1 MEPSKKRKLIFDEHP
16 AVQTDRSKILRGAEG
31 KKIVRE
37 TIRNNVLLFLEELE
51 DDEAKNPAGAKFQS
65 TLLSAVAS
73 ALDPNLGPQFYTD
86 LSDYG
91 FEGLELF
98 GNKDA
103 SDLITPLLNLVDET
117 QEELDTKTENKA
129 RVEKTL
135 AYLQALIPVSQAG
148 QQGLAARLEALDS
161 DANADAGWIYGVLWN
176 SCLQWMD
183 ARLRQQ
189 RSYGIHIGNQAR
201 PEPPYVNKRNQMI
214 NTRVHGGDLRV
225 DAVICHINFGKIRH
239 DHGSYDAFFKQ
250 SFKKMYN
257 LSIADG
263 LWLGECPDSTAE
275 ERPPPRLTMPGEQ
288 RSMVSKC
295 PMTLT
300 GLG

>member
-1 MEPSKKRKLIFDEHP
+1 MEPSKKRKLTFDEHP

-31 KKIVRE
+31 RKIVRE

-51 DDEAKNPAGAKFQS
+51 DDEAQNPAGANFQS
-65 TLLSAVAS
+65 KLLSAVAS
-73 ALDPNLGPQFYTD
+73 ALDPNLGPQFYTE

-98 GNKDA
+98 GNRDA

-117 QEELDTKTENKA
+117 QKELDTKTENKA

-135 AYLQALIPVSQAG
+135 AYLQTLIPVSQAG

-161 DANADAGWIYGVLWN
+161 DADADAGWLYGILWN
-176 SCLQWMD
+176 ACLQWMD

-189 RSYGIHIGNQAR
+189 RSHGIHIEKRAR
-201 PEPPYVNKRNQMI
+201 PQPPHVKERNQMI

-225 DAVICHINFGKIRH
+225 DAVMCHINFGKIRH
-239 DHGSYDAFFKQ
+239 NNGNYDVFFKE

-257 LSIADG
+257 LNITDG

-275 ERPPPRLTMPGEQ
+275 ERPPPRLTMPGDQ
-288 RSMVSKC
+288 RSMVTKC
-295 PMTLT
+295 PRALT
-300 GLG
+300 GL

>member
-1 MEPSKKRKLIFDEHP
+1 MEPSKKRKLILNEHP
-16 AVQTDRSKILRGAEG
+16 SVQTDRSKILRGAEG

-37 TIRNNVLLFLEELE
+37 TVRNNVLLFLEKIKDE
-51 DDEAKNPAGAKFQS
+51 EAKNPSGANFKS
-65 TLLSAVAS
+65 TLSSAVAS
-73 ALDPNLGPQFYTD
+73 ALDPNLGPQFYTE

-103 SDLITPLLNLVDET
+103 SNLITPLLNLVDET
-117 QEELDTKTENKA
+117 QKELDEKTENKA

-135 AYLQALIPVSQAG
+135 AYLQTLIPVSQAG
-148 QQGLAARLEALDS
+148 QQGLATHLEALDS
-161 DANADAGWIYGVLWN
+161 DADAGWLYGILWN

-189 RSYGIHIGNQAR
+189 RSYGMHIKNRAR
-201 PEPPYVNKRNQMI
+201 PEPPNISKRNQMI

-225 DAVICHINFGKIRH
+225 DAVICQINFGRIRH
-239 DHGSYDAFFKQ
+239 NHGNYDAFFKE

-275 ERPPPRLTMPGEQ
+275 EWPPPRLTMPGEQ
-288 RSMVSKC
+288 RSMVMQC
-295 PMTLT
+295 PITLT
-300 GLG
+300 GLE